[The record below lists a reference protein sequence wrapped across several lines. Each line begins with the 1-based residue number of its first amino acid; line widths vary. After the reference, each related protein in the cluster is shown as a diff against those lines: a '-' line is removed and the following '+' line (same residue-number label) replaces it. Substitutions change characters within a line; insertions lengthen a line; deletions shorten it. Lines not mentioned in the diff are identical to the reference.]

1 MASLFLII
9 SYSIRAFDVNSSPL
23 MEPRIVPTYPGG
35 LYEHI
40 EKLWEKGERF
50 DVTFEVEG
58 QSISA
63 HRLMLAARSPVFKS
77 QLFGP
82 MAETQMEHIKID
94 EMKAGVFKALLH
106 FRYTDQLALELLQD
120 LFMAADRYGLDKL
133 TLLCE
138 QQLEMNLSVDIVV
151 TTLLLADQHNRAGLK
166 EKCLHFASH
175 PENFLLVALTDGYLN
190 IMPRSPSLVAELSEM
205 VKCVSL

>member
-1 MASLFLII
+1 
-9 SYSIRAFDVNSSPL
+9 
-23 MEPRIVPTYPGG
+23 MEPRIVPIYPGG
-35 LYEHI
+35 LCEHI
-40 EKLWEKGERF
+40 EKLWEKGEGF

-63 HRLMLAARSPVFKS
+63 HRFMLAARSPVFKS

-94 EMKAGVFKALLH
+94 EMKAGVFIALLH
-106 FRYTDQLALELLQD
+106 FIYTDQLALELLQD
-120 LFMAADRYGLDKL
+120 LFVAADRYGLDKL

-138 QQLEMNLSVDIVV
+138 QQLEMNLSVDTVV

-175 PENFLLVALTDGYLN
+175 PENFLLLALTDGYLN
-190 IMPRSPSLVAELSEM
+190 IMDI
-205 VKCVSL
+205 